1 MRLTA
6 GQIKYFQ
13 DFGFLRFDG
22 LLSDRIDG
30 IVEGFERVWRDY
42 GGGHGGRT
50 HDQERRSALMPFID
64 RDEYMSTLIDDERID
79 GIAASILGDDY
90 NYMGSDG
97 NYYVGDTPWHSDVYI
112 DKKKYM
118 SVKMGFYLDPVD
130 PETGCLRVIPGSH
143 KVGDIFA
150 ESLQVAAPNSKSNII
165 EDTWDIHGSQV
176 PAFALPVTPGDL
188 LMFTHGTKHASFG
201 GGTRRRMFTINLQQR
216 HADEDL
222 QLIRDDLEGNARFW
236 HEKAYGDMMIETAN
250 PARMVHLEQR
260 LANDDHL
267 PELVRKARE
276 EMDEPSRG

>member
-1 MRLTA
+1 MRLSK
-6 GQIKYFQ
+6 GQIKYFN

-22 LLSDRIDG
+22 LLSDKIDD

-50 HDQERRSALMPFID
+50 HDQERRSALLPFID
-64 RDEYMSTLIDDERID
+64 RDAYMSTLIDDARIN
-79 GIAASILGDDY
+79 GIASSILGDDY
-90 NYMGSDG
+90 NYTSSDG
-97 NYYVGDTPWHSDVYI
+97 NYYVGDTPWHSDGYMN
-112 DKKKYM
+112 KKYM
-118 SVKMGFYLDPVD
+118 SVKMGFYLDPVA

-143 KVGDIFA
+143 KVGDVFA
-150 ESLQVAAPNSKSNII
+150 ESLEVAAPNSKSNVI
-165 EDTWDIHGSQV
+165 EDTWAIHGSQL
-176 PAFALPVTPGDL
+176 PAFALPVKPGDL
-188 LMFTHGTKHASFG
+188 LMFNHATKHASFG
-201 GGTRRRMFTINLQQR
+201 GGIRRRMFTINLEQR

-222 QLIRDDLEGNARFW
+222 QAIRDDLAGNSRFW
-236 HEKAYGDMMIETAN
+236 YDKAYGDVMVETAN